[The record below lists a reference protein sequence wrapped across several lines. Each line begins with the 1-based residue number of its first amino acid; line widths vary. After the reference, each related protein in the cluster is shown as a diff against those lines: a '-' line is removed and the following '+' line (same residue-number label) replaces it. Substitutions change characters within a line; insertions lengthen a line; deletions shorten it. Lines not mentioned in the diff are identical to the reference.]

1 MDIRTATPADLDP
14 LMEFYDTMC
23 AALDKMDFL
32 PDGNKGGFP
41 PRAMVIDAIN
51 QGTQFVGEVDGVIA
65 AAYIMDHNADETYES
80 ARWRVQAQPQEAMVL
95 HALRVL
101 PDFGGRGYS
110 KRLVEHAIRTT
121 KSQGQ
126 KAIRLDCIEGNDVP
140 MHMYESFGFQRVDVA
155 EITYPDIGTPM
166 KFHLFELAL

>member
-1 MDIRTATPADLDP
+1 MEIRTATSADLEP

-23 AALDKMDFL
+23 AVLDKMDFL
-32 PDGNKGGFP
+32 PEGNKGGFP
-41 PRAMVIDAIN
+41 PRTMVLDAID
-51 QGTQFVGEVDGVIA
+51 QGTQFVGVEDGIIA
-65 AAYIMDHNADETYES
+65 AAYIMDHNADEAYAS
-80 ARWRVQAQPQEAMVL
+80 AAWRVDAQPHEAMVL

-110 KRLVEHAIRTT
+110 KRLVEHAIHVA
-121 KSQGQ
+121 KEQQQ

-140 MHMYESFGFQRVDVA
+140 MRMYESFGFQRVDIA